1 MRQWDSAA
9 SLVLR
14 PIAIIGECHR
24 HSRCARPTSRSDAM
38 TGRSAFAGS
47 LANFREEGL
56 LLVAD
61 RTPPNLRKPPSDDAF
76 AALSAISTSILQ

>member
-1 MRQWDSAA
+1 
-9 SLVLR
+9 
-14 PIAIIGECHR
+14 
-24 HSRCARPTSRSDAM
+24 M

-61 RTPPNLRKPPSDDAF
+61 RTPPNLRKPPSDDAL